1 MKLHPMF
8 ETSRRP
14 MNRNGT
20 LTLAALFVALSAA
33 AVLMVLA
40 KELCHRLRHNS
51 DSMLRR
57 EETMRD
63 HYRDMDY

>member
-1 MKLHPMF
+1 MTISTEAFRQFAEEDPAK
-8 ETSRRP
+8 
-14 MNRNGT
+14 GY
-20 LTLAALFVALSAA
+20 